1 MDASLD
7 VKRHG
12 AVSDQL
18 SAVSN
23 QRTTKLQDAP
33 WRVVPFVLQLN
44 ADS

>member
-23 QRTTKLQDAP
+23 QRTTKL
-33 WRVVPFVLQLN
+33 RTLLGVSCRSFF
-44 ADS
+44 S